1 MTPAASPW
9 LHPKN
14 RGQDVSTE
22 GLHPGLHGVGGTLRA
37 LAISVLVSTKS
48 YAIHMENMWNTC
60 GCIDNFI
67 NFMYMY
73 IYI

>member
-1 MTPAASPW
+1 MTPADSPW
-9 LHPKN
+9 LLM

-48 YAIHMENMWNTC
+48 YAIHMENMS
-60 GCIDNFI
+60 
-67 NFMYMY
+67 MYW
-73 IYI
+73 